1 MKLSKFGRIALASV
15 VTLGL
20 GFGVT
25 ACGPPNTIDFVY
37 VTSSTKTGPGQIN
50 VYKVD
55 SQAGALI
62 PIPNSPYSSG
72 GQNPLAAVASSNG
85 KNLYVVN
92 HDSNAVV
99 VFAISTDG
107 SLSQQQ
113 SCGIPGTLPTQLA
126 INKAGTYLYVVET
139 YQPAFNANK
148 PGPGGLV
155 VFPVNDTGQ
164 LGATGSLCQ
173 PVMNGANAFFPVGNN
188 PAAVNVLASSNYVY
202 AVNENDATISD
213 FQVGASGA
221 LTLIAT
227 YPVGVA
233 PNAISTDPTSKFLYV
248 TDGAAN
254 QMIGFLIQG
263 NGTLIN
269 MQTPFKTDILPVS
282 VEVDPRGIYVYV
294 ANYNANDVSAYT
306 IDRSTG
312 NATQIAGSTTYAV
325 DAGPTCILIEPA
337 EARFVYTSNS
347 LGQTVSGLTLNPATG
362 ALAPVQNTPFKATGQ
377 PTCSAAITHGNHS
390 IEVVQP

>member
-25 ACGPPNTIDFVY
+25 ACGPPNTIDFLY
-37 VTSSTKTGPGQIN
+37 VTSSKSNPGQIN

-62 PIPNSPYSSG
+62 PIANSPYSSG
-72 GQNPLAAVASSNG
+72 GQNPVADVTSANG

-113 SCGIPGTLPTQLA
+113 SCSVPGTFPTQLA

-139 YQPAFNANK
+139 YQPGFSASK
-148 PGPGGLV
+148 PGPGALV

-173 PVMNGANAFFPVGNN
+173 PVANGANAFFPVGNN
-188 PAAVNVLASSNYVY
+188 PVAVNVLVSSNYVY
-202 AVNENDATISD
+202 AVNENDATLSA
-213 FQVGASGA
+213 FQVGTSGA

-227 YPVGVA
+227 YPVGVS
-233 PNAISTDPTSKFLYV
+233 PNAISSDPTSKFLYV

-254 QMIGFLIQG
+254 QMIGFTIQT

-269 MQTPFKTDILPVS
+269 MQTPFKTDILPDS
-282 VEVDPRGIYVYV
+282 VQVDPRGIYVYV

-312 NATQIAGSTTYAV
+312 NATQISGATTYAV

-337 EARFVYTSNS
+337 EARFVYTSNF
-347 LGQTVSGLTLNPATG
+347 LGDTVSGLTLNPATG
-362 ALAPVQNTPFKATGQ
+362 ALAPVQNTPFKATGN

>member
-25 ACGPPNTIDFVY
+25 ACGPPNTIDFIY
-37 VTSSTKTGPGQIN
+37 VTSSKNNPGQIN

-62 PIPNSPYSSG
+62 PIANSPYSSG
-72 GQNPLAAVASSNG
+72 GANPVADVTSANG

-107 SLSQQQ
+107 SISQQQ
-113 SCGIPGTLPTQLA
+113 SCPVPGTFPIQLA

-139 YQPAFNANK
+139 YQPGFSASK
-148 PGPGGLV
+148 PGPGAVV
-155 VFPVNDTGQ
+155 VFPVNDSGQ

-173 PVMNGANAFFPVGNN
+173 PVTNGANAFFPVGNN
-188 PAAVNVLASSNYVY
+188 PVAVNVLVSSNYVY
-202 AVNENDATISD
+202 AVNENDATISA
-213 FQVGASGA
+213 FQVGTSGA
-221 LTLIAT
+221 LTLVAT

-254 QMIGFLIQG
+254 QMIGFLIQQ

-269 MQTPFKTDILPVS
+269 MQTPFKTDNLPDS

-312 NATQIAGSTTYAV
+312 NATQISGATTYAV

-337 EARFVYTSNS
+337 EARFVYTTNF
-347 LGQTVSGLTLNPATG
+347 LGSTVSGLTLNPATG
-362 ALAPVQNTPFKATGQ
+362 ALAPVQNTPFKAAAQ

-390 IEVVQP
+390 VEVVQP

>member
-1 MKLSKFGRIALASV
+1 MKLSKFGRMALASV
-15 VTLGL
+15 VNLGL
-20 GFGVT
+20 GIGIT
-25 ACGPPNTIDFVY
+25 ACGPPNTIDFLY
-37 VTSSTKTGPGQIN
+37 VTSSNKSNPGQIN

-62 PIPNSPYSSG
+62 PIANSPYSSG
-72 GQNPLAAVASSNG
+72 GANPVADVTSANG

-107 SLSQQQ
+107 SISQQQ
-113 SCGIPGTLPTQLA
+113 SCPVPGTFPIQLA

-139 YQPAFNANK
+139 YQPGFSASK
-148 PGPGGLV
+148 PGPGAVV
-155 VFPVNDTGQ
+155 VFPVNDSGQ

-173 PVMNGANAFFPVGNN
+173 PVTNGANAFFPVGNN
-188 PAAVNVLASSNYVY
+188 PVAVNVLVSSNYVY
-202 AVNENDATISD
+202 AVNENDATISA
-213 FQVGASGA
+213 FQVGTSGA
-221 LTLIAT
+221 LTLVAT

-254 QMIGFLIQG
+254 QMIGFLIQQ

-269 MQTPFKTDILPVS
+269 MQTPFKTDNLPDS

-312 NATQIAGSTTYAV
+312 NATQISGSTTYAV

-337 EARFVYTSNS
+337 EARFVYTTNF
-347 LGQTVSGLTLNPATG
+347 LGSTVSGLTLNPATG
-362 ALAPVQNTPFKATGQ
+362 ALAPVQNTPFKAAAQ

-390 IEVVQP
+390 VEVVQP

>member
-25 ACGPPNTIDFVY
+25 ACGPPNTIDFLY
-37 VTSSTKTGPGQIN
+37 VTSNTKNSPGQIN

-62 PIPNSPYSSG
+62 PIPNSPYPSG
-72 GQNPLAAVASSNG
+72 GQNPVADVTSANG

-113 SCGIPGTLPTQLA
+113 SCSIPGTFPTQLA

-139 YQPAFNANK
+139 YQPGFSASK

-164 LGATGSLCQ
+164 LGATGSL
-173 PVMNGANAFFPVGNN
+173 
-188 PAAVNVLASSNYVY
+188 
-202 AVNENDATISD
+202 
-213 FQVGASGA
+213 
-221 LTLIAT
+221 
-227 YPVGVA
+227 
-233 PNAISTDPTSKFLYV
+233 
-248 TDGAAN
+248 
-254 QMIGFLIQG
+254 
-263 NGTLIN
+263 
-269 MQTPFKTDILPVS
+269 
-282 VEVDPRGIYVYV
+282 
-294 ANYNANDVSAYT
+294 VSAG
-306 IDRSTG
+306 REWRQCLLPG
-312 NATQIAGSTTYAV
+312 G
-325 DAGPTCILIEPA
+325 
-337 EARFVYTSNS
+337 
-347 LGQTVSGLTLNPATG
+347 
-362 ALAPVQNTPFKATGQ
+362 K
-377 PTCSAAITHGNHS
+377 
-390 IEVVQP
+390 

>member
-15 VTLGL
+15 VTVGL

-25 ACGPPNTIDFVY
+25 ACGPPNTIDFLY
-37 VTSSTKTGPGQIN
+37 VTSSKNNPGQIN

-62 PIPNSPYSSG
+62 PLPTSPYSSG
-72 GQNPLAAVASSNG
+72 GQNPVADVTSANG

-113 SCGIPGTLPTQLA
+113 SCTTPGTLPTQLA

-139 YQPAFNANK
+139 YQPGFSAGK
-148 PGPGGLV
+148 PGPGALV
-155 VFPVNDTGQ
+155 VYPVNATGQ
-164 LGATGSLCQ
+164 LGATGSLCT
-173 PVMNGANAFFPVGNN
+173 PVANGANAFFPVGNN
-188 PAAVNVLASSNYVY
+188 PVAVNVLASSNYVY
-202 AVNENDATISD
+202 AVNENDATLSA
-213 FQVGASGA
+213 FQVGTTGA

-227 YPVGVA
+227 YPVGVS
-233 PNAISTDPTSKFLYV
+233 PNAISSDPTSKFLYI

-254 QMIGFLIQG
+254 QMIGYLVQE

-269 MQTPFKTDILPVS
+269 MQTPFKTDILPDS

-294 ANYNANDVSAYT
+294 ANYNANNVSAYT

-312 NATQIAGSTTYAV
+312 NATQISGSTTYAV

-337 EARFVYTSNS
+337 EARFVYTTNF
-347 LGQTVSGLTLNPATG
+347 LGDTVSGLTLNPATG

>member
-25 ACGPPNTIDFVY
+25 ACGPPNTIDFIY
-37 VTSSTKTGPGQIN
+37 VTSSKNNPGQIN

-62 PIPNSPYSSG
+62 PIANSPYSSG
-72 GQNPLAAVASSNG
+72 GANPVADVTSANG

-107 SLSQQQ
+107 SISQQQ
-113 SCGIPGTLPTQLA
+113 SCTVPGTFPIQLA

-139 YQPAFNANK
+139 YQPGFSATK
-148 PGPGGLV
+148 PGPGAVV
-155 VFPVNDTGQ
+155 VFPVNDSGQ

-173 PVMNGANAFFPVGNN
+173 PVTNGANAFFPVGNN
-188 PAAVNVLASSNYVY
+188 PVAVNVLVSSNYVY
-202 AVNENDATISD
+202 AVNENDATISA
-213 FQVGASGA
+213 FQVGTGGA
-221 LTLIAT
+221 LTLVAT

-254 QMIGFLIQG
+254 QMIGFLIQQ

-269 MQTPFKTDILPVS
+269 MQTPFKTDNLPDS

-325 DAGPTCILIEPA
+325 DAGPTCVLIEPA
-337 EARFVYTSNS
+337 EARFVYTTNF
-347 LGQTVSGLTLNPATG
+347 LGSTVSGLTLNPATG
-362 ALAPVQNTPFKATGQ
+362 ALAPVQNTPFKAAAQ

-390 IEVVQP
+390 VEVVQP

>member
-25 ACGPPNTIDFVY
+25 ACGPPNTIDFLY
-37 VTSSTKTGPGQIN
+37 VTSSKSSPGQITA
-50 VYKVD
+50 YKVD

-62 PIPNSPYSSG
+62 PITELPYSSG
-72 GQNPLAAVASSNG
+72 GQNPVADVASANG

-107 SLSQQQ
+107 SLAQQQ
-113 SCGIPGTLPTQLA
+113 SCTTPGTFPTQLA

-139 YQPAFNANK
+139 YQPGFNANK
-148 PGPGGLV
+148 PGPGALV
-155 VFPVNDTGQ
+155 VYPVNATGQ

-173 PVMNGANAFFPVGNN
+173 PVANGANTFFPVGNN
-188 PAAVNVLASSNYVY
+188 PVAVNVLASENYVY

-213 FQVGASGA
+213 FQVGSSGA
-221 LTLIAT
+221 LTLVAT

-233 PNAISTDPTSKFLYV
+233 PNAISSDPTSRFLYV

-254 QMIGFLIQG
+254 QLIGFLIQT
-263 NGTLIN
+263 NGTLIS
-269 MQTPFKTDILPVS
+269 MQQPFKTDVLPDS

-306 IDRSTG
+306 INRATG
-312 NATQIAGSTTYAV
+312 NATQISGSTTYGV
-325 DAGPTCILIEPA
+325 DTGPTCVLIEPA
-337 EARFVYTSNS
+337 EARFVYTTNF
-347 LGQTVSGLTLNPATG
+347 LGDTVSGLALNPATG
-362 ALAPVQNTPFKATGQ
+362 ALSPVQNTPFKAAGQ
-377 PTCSAAITHGNHS
+377 PTCSAAITHGNHA
-390 IEVVQP
+390 IEVIQP